1 VIRESEH
8 TNATALSSAPSAE
21 TMPHTAHAHRSE
33 ARFDLWRT
41 VHRSLRGRYRITFLL
56 ATAGAV
62 IGAWLGGMFGQR
74 LYTATGLVR
83 IASVMPAVM
92 RETDQNRPIAM
103 FEGYIQAQRD
113 LIASPENIQAA
124 LDGPVWKRPS
134 LARRAPSPEEFA
146 RGLKVETRQKSD
158 HIRVTFASRDAAL
171 SSAAV
176 QSIIEAY
183 SVTFEREQS
192 KTEGARQSQLIV
204 RLDSLR
210 GELAELQKEAES
222 VAGGQ
227 TSEEIAALYTAAVE
241 RSRKLRSAL
250 GDVQATMAGAPSAL
264 GQQARAEQS
273 PREMVAAEL
282 LRVNVAEL
290 GRIEIELERVRMRG
304 YQPGHP
310 QVARLEAALAQY
322 RERVLRYTEECETWR
337 SRRGDEASDMTLAE
351 REAKLIAISKESSD
365 ELRRLSL
372 AGDAVKALDEK
383 SKKVR
388 ENIAATEAR
397 LDALRT
403 EASAGSRFSIVSG
416 GEKPMTAAID
426 NRHKMTAAGLVVGMF
441 APLAAMV
448 LFGAVR
454 YRYRFGDDLAGDLHG
469 RAGMVAVLPRM
480 AVDSHLGPASANCIH
495 ALRVRLQ
502 PKEQGK
508 PRVYLVTSSAT
519 GDGKSSVAISLGLS
533 FMAAGYR
540 TLLVDADI
548 ASRHLSV
555 EFGADAQ
562 AGLMEGV
569 DGEDPNVLR
578 MPTGLHFLAAGRGA
592 AQRAFRLSPP
602 GMARLLT
609 HVRDRFDVIIIDGD
623 PIVHGFA
630 SSLLAPNVDG
640 VLLAASA
647 GIERSAMLRTV
658 RQVGALG
665 GMLVA
670 AILNHVVEGHFG
682 AATDETYPAFARD
695 AKLHPRLQRFG
706 PLVASMMRSISYGRE
721 RDLEIALGDAE
732 ADRRPRTATDGE
744 HRREAA

>member
-1 VIRESEH
+1 MSGAASNSAHPVESTVH
-8 TNATALSSAPSAE
+8 ASNA
-21 TMPHTAHAHRSE
+21 RSPE

-56 ATAGAV
+56 ATAGAML
-62 IGAWLGGMFGQR
+62 GAWLGGMFGQR
-74 LYTATGLVR
+74 LYSATGLVR

-124 LDGPVWKRPS
+124 LEGSVWQRPS
-134 LARRAPSPEEFA
+134 LAKRAPSAEEFA

-158 HIRVTFASRDAAL
+158 HIRVTYTSRDPVV

-176 QSIIEAY
+176 QSVIEAY
-183 SVTFEREQS
+183 SVTFEREQAR
-192 KTEGARQSQLIV
+192 TEGAREGQLLA
-204 RLDSLR
+204 RLDALR
-210 GELAELQKEAES
+210 GELDELRKESDA

-227 TSEEIAALYTAAVE
+227 TAEEIQALYTAAAE

-250 GDVQATMAGAPSAL
+250 GDVQATLAGAPSAL
-264 GQQARAEQS
+264 GQHARAEQS

-290 GRIEIELERVRMRG
+290 GRIEIELERVRIRG

-310 QVARLEAALAQY
+310 QVVRLEAALAQY
-322 RERVLRYTEECETWR
+322 RERVLRYTEECEQWR

-351 REAKLIAISKESSD
+351 REAKLVAVSKESSD

-372 AGDAVKALDEK
+372 AGDAMKILEDKA
-383 SKKVR
+383 KKTR

-403 EASAGSRFSIVSG
+403 EASAGSRLSIVSG

-426 NRHKMTAAGLVVGMF
+426 NRHKMTAAGLVVGM
-441 APLAAMV
+441 AGPLAAMV
-448 LFGAVR
+448 LIGAVR

-480 AVDSHLGPASANCIH
+480 VVDSHLGPASANCIH

-502 PKEQGK
+502 PNEQGK
-508 PRVYLVTSSAT
+508 PRVYLVTSNAT
-519 GDGKSSVAISLGLS
+519 GDGKSSIAIALGLS

-562 AGLMEGV
+562 AGLMEAV
-569 DGEDPNVLR
+569 DGAEPNVLR

-609 HVRDRFDVIIIDGD
+609 HVRDRFDVIIVDGD
-623 PIVHGFA
+623 PIVHGFS

-647 GIERSAMLRTV
+647 GVERIAMLRTV

-670 AILNHVVEGHFG
+670 AILNHVVEGNFG
-682 AATDETYPAFARD
+682 AASDETYPAFVRD
-695 AKLHPRLQRFG
+695 AKLAPRLQRFG
-706 PLVASMMRSISYGRE
+706 PLVASMMRSIGYSRE
-721 RDLEIALGDAE
+721 RDLEVALSNTE
-732 ADRRPRTATDGE
+732 VERRPHAAADE
-744 HRREAA
+744 NRREAA

>member
-1 VIRESEH
+1 MIRESDAMS
-8 TNATALSSAPSAE
+8 NA
-21 TMPHTAHAHRSE
+21 AHAAHASDAAVHAAPARSTE

-62 IGAWLGGMFGQR
+62 MGAWLGGMFGQR
-74 LYTATGLVR
+74 LYSATGLVR
-83 IASVMPAVM
+83 IASVLPAVM

-113 LIASPENIQAA
+113 LIGSQENIQAA
-124 LDGPVWKRPS
+124 LETAVWQRPS
-134 LARRAPSPEEFA
+134 LARRAPTPEEFA

-158 HIRVTFASRDAAL
+158 HIRVTYTSRDPVV

-176 QSIIEAY
+176 QSVIEAY
-183 SVTFEREQS
+183 SAAFEREQS
-192 KTEGARQSQLIV
+192 ATEGARQGQLV
-204 RLDSLR
+204 ARLDALR
-210 GELAELQKEAES
+210 SELDTLQKEANA
-222 VAGGQ
+222 VANGQ
-227 TSEEIAALYTAAVE
+227 TAEEIQALYAAAVE

-250 GDVQATMAGAPSAL
+250 GDVQASLAGAPSAL
-264 GQQARAEQS
+264 GQQTRGEQS

-310 QVARLEAALAQY
+310 QVVRLEAALAQY
-322 RERVLRYTEECETWR
+322 RERVLRYTEECEQWR

-351 REAKLIAISKESSD
+351 REAKLVEISRQSSD
-365 ELRRLSL
+365 ELRQLAL
-372 AGDAVKALDEK
+372 AGDAMKVIEDKT
-383 SKKVR
+383 KKVR

-403 EASAGSRFSIVSG
+403 EATAGSRLSIVSG

-426 NRHKMTAAGLVVGMF
+426 NRHKMTAAGLFVGMMC
-441 APLAAMV
+441 PLSAMV
-448 LFGAVR
+448 LIGAVR

-469 RAGMVAVLPRM
+469 KAGMVAVLPRM
-480 AVDSHLGPASANCIH
+480 TVDSHLGPASANCIH

-502 PKEQGK
+502 PTETGK

-519 GDGKSSVAISLGLS
+519 GDGKSSIAISLGLS

-548 ASRHLSV
+548 ASRHLTV
-555 EFGADAQ
+555 EFGADGQ
-562 AGLMEGV
+562 AGLMEAV

-578 MPTGLHFLAAGRGA
+578 MPTGMHFLAAGRGA

-602 GMARLLT
+602 GMARLLA
-609 HVRDRFDVIIIDGD
+609 HVRDRFDVIIVDGD
-623 PIVHGFA
+623 PIVHGFS

-647 GIERSAMLRTV
+647 GIERSVMLRTV
-658 RQVGALG
+658 RQVTALG

-682 AATDETYPAFARD
+682 HASDETYPAFARD
-695 AKLHPRLQRFG
+695 ARLHPRLQRLG
-706 PLVASMMRSISYGRE
+706 PLVASMMRSISYSRE
-721 RDLEIALGDAE
+721 RDLEITLGNAD
-732 ADRRPRTATDGE
+732 ADRRPRTDAEGE